1 MIRTQLTIALA
12 LSSCLCASEPTACTR
27 PHAVHDGKIKL
38 VIEAEEVIYS
48 SSYSNNGSSPMW
60 CFNGSCIAR
69 LGEDIFVSGY
79 KRLPQ
84 YQPLNDC
91 CWLLF
96 QRTAQGWQQQQADET
111 DRTREPSPLAC
122 LPPNRLLLSANPTLL
137 PSDVPGGGPARPVL
151 LEFDNTNTRNT
162 PTVLAPVW
170 QGQPGFTEHSYRS
183 IAADAVKSEVLLLQN
198 AGYTNAEWALLK
210 SDAKWLSGQLY
221 WPRYA
226 ATDLAPFGASHAR
239 VNYPV
244 VILRDRAVHFC
255 GVAAYDNWERVR
267 TFADLG
273 MRHDPNSKEASGM
286 AGRQRGNRM
295 RRLLYTW
302 TDQVSV
308 TPFSDWLE
316 IDNTFNDGGWL
327 FASDMHLDASGTLHL
342 LWFRSP
348 MLASVRDEFYKDISR
363 IYRICYAT
371 MRDGK
376 ILSRCTLVQAGEG
389 EGVATPTDLDQ
400 VGRPYVLFSGERILG
415 DAMSTPRFH
424 VTPNG
429 RLFVLYYV
437 SGKKGDGTDISEN
450 RILELRNDGT
460 HRDPE
465 AIALRYPLVQFF
477 TATPRTGN
485 APSWTID
492 LLGHRRGDWRPHP
505 GPDDTQ
511 WDGTM
516 SYAQVRIVTP

>member
-1 MIRTQLTIALA
+1 MILAQLAIASA
-12 LSSCLCASEPTACTR
+12 LIGCLYASEPKERIR
-27 PHAVHDGKIKL
+27 PDADKGGKTEL
-38 VIEAEEVIYS
+38 AIEAEEVIYS
-48 SSYSNNGSSPMW
+48 SRYSNNGSSPMW
-60 CFNGSCIAR
+60 CINGTCIAR

-79 KRLPQ
+79 KRLPY

-96 QRTAQGWQQQQADET
+96 RRSAQGWRQQHVDET
-111 DRTREPSPLAC
+111 ERTREPSPLAC

-137 PSDVPGGGPARPVL
+137 PSDASGGGPARPAL
-151 LEFDNTNTRNT
+151 LEFDNTNIRNT
-162 PTVLAPVW
+162 PTVLTPVW
-170 QGQPGFTEHSYRS
+170 QGQPDFTEHSYRS
-183 IAADAVKSEVLLLQN
+183 IAADAANGEVLLLQN

-210 SDAKWLSGQLY
+210 SDAQWLSGRLY

-226 ATDLAPFGASHAR
+226 ETDLAPFGANHAR

-255 GVAAYDNWERVR
+255 GVAAYDNWDRVR
-267 TFADLG
+267 TIADMG
-273 MRHDPNSKEASGM
+273 MRHDPNSKDASGM

-302 TDQVSV
+302 TDHVSA
-308 TPFSDWLE
+308 TPFNDWLE

-327 FASDMHLDASGTLHL
+327 LAADMHLDASGTLHL

-348 MLASVRDEFYKDISR
+348 MLASVRDECYKDISR

-376 ILSRCTLVQAGEG
+376 ILSRRTLVQAGEM
-389 EGVATPTDLDQ
+389 EGAAIPTDLDQ
-400 VGRPYVLFSGERILG
+400 VGRPYVMLSGERILG

-437 SGKKGDGTDISEN
+437 SGKKSDGTDISEN

-460 HRDPE
+460 QSDPV

-477 TATPRTGN
+477 TATPRAGN

-505 GPDDTQ
+505 GSDYRQ

-516 SYAQVRIVTP
+516 SYARVRIVTP